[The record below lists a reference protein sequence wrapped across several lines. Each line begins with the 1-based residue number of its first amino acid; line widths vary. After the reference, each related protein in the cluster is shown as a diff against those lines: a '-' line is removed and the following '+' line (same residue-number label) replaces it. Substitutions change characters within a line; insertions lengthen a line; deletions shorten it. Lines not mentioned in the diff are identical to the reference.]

1 MKNTD
6 YLIGVDLGGTA
17 IKYGIC
23 KSDGTIL
30 KEFISDTER
39 NASAD
44 SILQKISESIK
55 DALRY
60 ANEERIDVAAVGLGT
75 PGLVD
80 INTGYLMGN
89 APNFKY
95 WRNVPVKERL
105 ESGLTIPV
113 FVDNDANAMAYGE
126 FCYGAGKDFSDL
138 VCITLGTGIGG
149 GIIIN
154 GELFRGSKYAG
165 AELGH
170 MSIHYNGKKCRCGG
184 IGCWELYA
192 SATAMI
198 ENYLSR
204 NPSVKSISPRE
215 IFKQCK
221 DGNVIAVQVAK
232 DEVKLTG
239 AGLASLVN
247 IFNPQRIIIGG
258 GLSEAGQWF
267 IDQIA
272 KAVERRAVKDSF
284 KSVEIVAAHL
294 GNQAGWLGAAALARQ
309 QFLPL

>member
-1 MKNTD
+1 MKNTE

-23 KSDGTIL
+23 KGDGTIL
-30 KEFISDTER
+30 KEFISDTQR
-39 NASAD
+39 NAPVD
-44 SILQKISESIK
+44 SILEKISESIK
-55 DALRY
+55 DALAY
-60 ANEERIDVAAVGLGT
+60 AEKNKIDVATVGLGT

-80 INTGYLMGN
+80 IDTGYLMGN

-95 WRNVPVKERL
+95 WRNVEVKTRL
-105 ESGLTIPV
+105 KSGLTVPV

-126 FCYGAGKDFSDL
+126 YCFGAGRDFDDL
-138 VCITLGTGIGG
+138 ICITLGTGIGG

-154 GELFRGSKYAG
+154 GEMFRGSKYAG

-198 ENYLSR
+198 ENYLAK
-204 NPSVKSISPRE
+204 NPKVKSISPRE
-215 IFKQCK
+215 IFKQYK
-221 DGNVIAVQVAK
+221 EGNEIAAQVVK
-232 DEVKLTG
+232 DEVEFTG
-239 AGLASLVN
+239 TGLASLVN

-267 IDQIA
+267 IDQIV
-272 KAVERRAVKDSF
+272 KAVERRAVRDSF
-284 KSVEIVAAHL
+284 ESVEIVAAQL

-309 QFLPL
+309 HYLSP

>member
-1 MKNTD
+1 MKNAD

-23 KSDGTIL
+23 NSDGTIL
-30 KEFISDTER
+30 KEFISDTKR
-39 NASAD
+39 DAPID
-44 SILQKISESIK
+44 SMLRKIRESIN

-60 ANEERIDVAAVGLGT
+60 ANQEKIDILAIGLGT

-89 APNFKY
+89 APNLKY
-95 WRNVPVKERL
+95 WRSVPVRERL
-105 ESGLTIPV
+105 QSELTIPV

-126 FCYGAGKDFSDL
+126 FSFGAGKDLEDL
-138 VCITLGTGIGG
+138 ICITLGTGIGG
-149 GIIIN
+149 GIIIK
-154 GELFRGSKYAG
+154 GEMFRGSKYAG

-198 ENYLSR
+198 ENYLAK
-204 NPSVKSISPRE
+204 NPKVKSISPQE
-215 IFKQCK
+215 IFEQCK
-221 DGNVIAVQVAK
+221 DGNEIAVQVVL
-232 DEVKLTG
+232 DEVELTG

-272 KAVERRAVKDSF
+272 EAVERRAVKDSF
-284 KSVEIVAAHL
+284 RSVEIVAAQL
-294 GNQAGWLGAAALARQ
+294 GNKAGWLGAAALAHQ
-309 QFLPL
+309 YYLFP

>member
-1 MKNTD
+1 MKKTD
-6 YLIGVDLGGTA
+6 HLIGVDLGGTA

-30 KEFISDTER
+30 KEFINDTER
-39 NASAD
+39 NAPVD

-55 DALRY
+55 DALQY
-60 ANEERIDVAAVGLGT
+60 ANKKKIEIAAVGLGT
-75 PGLVD
+75 PGLVNID
-80 INTGYLMGN
+80 TGYLMGN

-95 WRNVPVKERL
+95 WRNVEVKKRL

-126 FCYGAGKDFSDL
+126 SCFGAGKDFDDL
-138 VCITLGTGIGG
+138 ICITLGTGIGG

-198 ENYLSR
+198 ENYLIK
-204 NPSVKSISPRE
+204 NPKVKSISPRE
-215 IFKQCK
+215 IFKQYK
-221 DGNVIAVQVAK
+221 EGNEIAAQVVK
-232 DEVKLTG
+232 DEVELTG

-267 IDQIA
+267 IDQIVQA
-272 KAVERRAVKDSF
+272 TERRAVKDSF
-284 KSVEIVAAHL
+284 RSVEIVAAQL

-309 QFLPL
+309 QYLL